1 VSKAIKRVL
10 LKPKTKSMRS
20 APARVQRLALFGPP
34 LLLEGEDE
42 AAYDEL
48 LGRICAA
55 VKPANVLEEM
65 FVADVVFL
73 VWEILRL
80 RRLKLSLLRTSGHDA
95 LEHFLRRTF
104 DDDYSLYA
112 EAFEENLAEIL
123 QYNFAE
129 NLTEDEAQELAH
141 RCARS
146 EPDADKKVNALLD
159 DARLH
164 MVNILEQAKRKR
176 VKELAEAYARREPDA
191 INQVDELLAASG
203 LTMHDIMAE
212 GLMGNIDTIERIDR
226 LITIAE
232 TRRNASLR
240 EVDRHRAALGEA
252 VRRNV
257 QEVEG
262 EFEVIETTRREGK
275 SAA

>member
-1 VSKAIKRVL
+1 
-10 LKPKTKSMRS
+10 
-20 APARVQRLALFGPP
+20 
-34 LLLEGEDE
+34 
-42 AAYDEL
+42 
-48 LGRICAA
+48 
-55 VKPANVLEEM
+55 
-65 FVADVVFL
+65 
-73 VWEILRL
+73 
-80 RRLKLSLLRTSGHDA
+80 
-95 LEHFLRRTF
+95 
-104 DDDYSLYA
+104 
-112 EAFEENLAEIL
+112 
-123 QYNFAE
+123 
-129 NLTEDEAQELAH
+129 
-141 RCARS
+141 
-146 EPDADKKVNALLD
+146 
-159 DARLH
+159 